1 MHYPV
6 KLNDNYT
13 CQGIDADGEQV
24 YYDDLLKEGD
34 QVGSKDADE
43 NVFVD
48 ARVVRR
54 ADGLWVVAW
63 RHAPP
68 PYAHDVRR
76 GDYRADGTY
85 TERLESGVMQGSLG
99 IVRVEPAFAE
109 SIFAWFEVQAA
120 RQLGVFRP
128 QWTFPC

>member
-6 KLNDNYT
+6 KLNDSYT
-13 CQGIDADGEQV
+13 CQGVDADGEQV

-54 ADGLWVVAW
+54 VDGLWVVAW

-68 PYAHDVRR
+68 PYLHDVRR
-76 GDYRADGTY
+76 GDYRADGSY
-85 TERLESGVMQGSLG
+85 TERLESGAMQGSM
-99 IVRVEPAFAE
+99 RVQQVDPAWTE
-109 SIFAWFEVQAA
+109 TL
-120 RQLGVFRP
+120 LGVFAEMEARALGAFRP
-128 QWTFPC
+128 HWTFPA